1 LRENAG
7 NPRST
12 VTALRFFLPE
22 ISPGSHYLAKWQAIE
37 ENRIPGYNH
46 AVGEASHN
54 PRKSPQ
60 AHHVLAS
67 FEFRQYETSD
77 ADYFLDLPSP
87 GKRAFSLLL
96 PQRVFSIRTGAPRSF
111 RRKRMPER
119 GYSVTGLD
127 PDRTVKCSG
136 RELRIS
142 TKASVEVCRRI
153 REIQLSDA

>member
-1 LRENAG
+1 MADIFEAPYGLSELRGPFRKNKHAFLDPTGWSIFPRPALRENAG

-111 RRKRMPER
+111 R
-119 GYSVTGLD
+119 
-127 PDRTVKCSG
+127 
-136 RELRIS
+136 
-142 TKASVEVCRRI
+142 
-153 REIQLSDA
+153 